1 MATVQVSTLEE
12 FVAAVAVAGDTVV
25 CPEGADW
32 DANDIYPAGVG
43 ADFIV
48 AANIEGNGT
57 TFRNLRVTLGITNP
71 NSSFITIENFHFVN
85 IIGSRP
91 TQFGAAGLFYGMIR
105 LVGCKVSAVLNSNY
119 NRIIQWTNGGN
130 GYAADRCSFVVDASG
145 DFSTIL
151 YGGSGIRYCRLELHL
166 PNNRECPFLPASNA
180 KCYTSEIAIYSPN
193 APYIYSHDFIGCII
207 HGEMPILVD
216 RSSGQW
222 PGDMTLYSTDG
233 LPNFNPANP
242 DQCVGVTDAQLRDPA
257 YLRSIGFPIAI
268 GG

>member
-12 FVAAVAVAGDTVV
+12 FVAAVAVAGNTVV
-25 CPEGADW
+25 CPENEDW
-32 DANDIYPAGVG
+32 DANDIYPNGKNG
-43 ADFIV
+43 DFVV
-48 AANIEGNGT
+48 AANITGNGT

-71 NSSFITIENFHFVN
+71 NSSFITIENFNFVDV
-85 IIGSRP
+85 IGGRP
-91 TQFGAAGLFYGMIR
+91 SQFGAAGLFYGMTR

-119 NRIIQWTNGGN
+119 NRIIQWTNSGT
-130 GYAADRCSFVVDASG
+130 GYAADRCSFVIDASG
-145 DFSTIL
+145 NFQTL
-151 YGGSGIRYCRLELHL
+151 TYGEIRYSRLELHL
-166 PNNRECPFLPASNA
+166 PNNQENPFSSAGG

-193 APYIYSHDFIGCII
+193 APYIYSHDFVGCII
-207 HGEMPILVD
+207 HGEMPNAVE

-233 LPNFNPANP
+233 LPNFSPANP